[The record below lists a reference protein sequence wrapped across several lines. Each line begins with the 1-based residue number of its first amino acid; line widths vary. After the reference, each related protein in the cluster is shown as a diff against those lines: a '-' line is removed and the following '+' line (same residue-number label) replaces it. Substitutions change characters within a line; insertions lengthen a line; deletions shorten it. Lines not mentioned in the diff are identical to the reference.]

1 MAKTA
6 KFPIEVVVGPEV
18 ITGSSRMK
26 AGTAQK
32 LILNMITTTAMIQL
46 GRVKGNKMVDMQLSN
61 HKLVNRGTRM
71 LMNELNISEQQAKR
85 LLEEHQS
92 VRAAITSFKS
102 L

>member
-1 MAKTA
+1 
-6 KFPIEVVVGPEV
+6 
-18 ITGSSRMK
+18 MK

-32 LILNMITTTAMIQL
+32 LILNMITTATMIQL
-46 GRVKGNKMVDMQLSN
+46 GHVKGNKMVDMQLSN

-71 LMNELNISEQQAKR
+71 LMNELNIAEHEAKR

-92 VRAAITSFKS
+92 VRAAITAFKS